1 MEEAEDEV
9 EEIGKKKKKEK
20 KNLGEKIWWS
30 GWLWGHSPGG
40 GLCAPE
46 AEAHLLWESDFCWFC
61 SWKLH
66 KGNGWK
72 QELTSLRNGTVR
84 DRSSLPFQCVR
95 GRAGREK

>member
-9 EEIGKKKKKEK
+9 EEIGKKKKKRK

-30 GWLWGHSPGG
+30 EW
-40 GLCAPE
+40 LCALE
-46 AEAHLLWESDFCWFC
+46 AEVHLLWESDFCWFC